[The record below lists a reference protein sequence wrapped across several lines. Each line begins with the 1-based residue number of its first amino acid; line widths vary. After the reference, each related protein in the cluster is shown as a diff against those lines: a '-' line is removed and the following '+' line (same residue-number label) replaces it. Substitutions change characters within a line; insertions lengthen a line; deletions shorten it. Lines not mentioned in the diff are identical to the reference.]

1 MVVFVVTF
9 LCCCYYLLDYHYVKQ
24 QKHMIHALQ
33 FLSNYLTFFINVFCW
48 FRHFCCF
55 VLYFDLFLNFISLY
69 FSSFMSLEFV
79 SPLFTLV
86 WAFFFHFN
94 LAALLQFCAFLF
106 CVKIHF
112 LKRSAFQHLIKY
124 LIKIVSCEYIK
135 RNIPEIRTRES
146 REIKRRNKNKVAH
159 TASRNSE
166 WIHKRKW
173 Q

>member
-1 MVVFVVTF
+1 MLISTLLLFRFIFWFVFKFHFSLFFLFYVTWI
-9 LCCCYYLLDYHYVKQ
+9 CV
-24 QKHMIHALQ
+24 
-33 FLSNYLTFFINVFCW
+33 T
-48 FRHFCCF
+48 
-55 VLYFDLFLNFISLY
+55 
-69 FSSFMSLEFV
+69 SFHTCV
-79 SPLFTLV
+79 SV
-86 WAFFFHFN
+86 FFHFN